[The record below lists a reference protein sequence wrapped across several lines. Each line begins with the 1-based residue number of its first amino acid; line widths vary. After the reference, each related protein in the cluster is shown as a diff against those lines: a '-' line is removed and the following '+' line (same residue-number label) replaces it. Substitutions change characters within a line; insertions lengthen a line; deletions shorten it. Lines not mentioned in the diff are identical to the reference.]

1 MKFSVVLVLLVGV
14 MARGEVRHKVIFRG
28 GSAMTG
34 YVSEMTHD
42 SLKVIPSSGGRQ
54 VSVALDTVLYVHNSK
69 GKLFY
74 LAPQIRKFFEKG
86 LGRGGIITTVGGEDI
101 HYRRLGRELFMF
113 APKLVYETKEKPER
127 HEIMLTDIHKV
138 QLDHTVS
145 EYAVK
150 KGALAGAGVTTFL
163 FLIEFK
169 AIKELFNLS
178 KLFNTAN
185 AAYKTGTTIIP
196 LTTLGWVAYDFF
208 RGERELIINPLKEK
222 KPFRP

>member
-1 MKFSVVLVLLVGV
+1 MKFSLVSVLLVGV
-14 MARGEVRHKVIFRG
+14 IARGEVRHKVIFRG

-86 LGRGGIITTVGGEDI
+86 LDRGGIITTVGGEDI
-101 HYRRLGRELFMF
+101 HYRQLGRELFMF

-169 AIKELFNLS
+169 AIKEFFNLS
-178 KLFNTAN
+178 KLFKTAN

-196 LTTLGWVAYDFF
+196 LTTLGWIAYDFF
-208 RGERELIINPLKEK
+208 KGERELIINPLKEK
-222 KPFRP
+222 KPF